1 MAKLDYFLLLFIL
14 SSFSSNDFYLA
25 NLLQNR
31 LQGATILIMKKETS
45 EKLKWLKNFSAL
57 QIAMFVLTA
66 VLIVASIVTMGIII
80 DLKNKKEA
88 AKERNDQLSSQMPES
103 EETEGESWQ
112 KDIDLFIEN
121 QNNQ

>member
-1 MAKLDYFLLLFIL
+1 
-14 SSFSSNDFYLA
+14 
-25 NLLQNR
+25 
-31 LQGATILIMKKETS
+31 MKKETS
-45 EKLKWLKNFSAL
+45 EKLKWLTNFSAL